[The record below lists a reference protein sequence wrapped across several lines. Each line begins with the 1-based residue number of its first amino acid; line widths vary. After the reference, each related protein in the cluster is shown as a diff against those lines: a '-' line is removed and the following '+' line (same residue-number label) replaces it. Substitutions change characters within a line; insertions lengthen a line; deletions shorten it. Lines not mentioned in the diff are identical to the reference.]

1 MNSITVVDDGRGIPV
16 DIQEKQVDL
25 PLRLSLLFFTLEE
38 SLAVADIRS
47 QVVFTGVGSSV
58 VNALSTQLDVHVHK
72 NGKIHYQE
80 YRRGHVVAD
89 LEVVGDT
96 DKTGTTVH
104 FIPDPE
110 IFTETTTFD
119 FDKLNK
125 RIQSWPF

>member
-1 MNSITVVDDGRGIPV
+1 M
-16 DIQEKQVDL
+16 
-25 PLRLSLLFFTLEE
+25 
-38 SLAVADIRS
+38 
-47 QVVFTGVGSSV
+47 GSSV

-104 FIPDPE
+104 F
-110 IFTETTTFD
+110 T
-119 FDKLNK
+119 
-125 RIQSWPF
+125 RIQIFSLKQPLLTLIN